1 MEFNFDCETIFHQGS
16 LNVPQTNSG
25 GILAIVEGGNNAL
38 ISNRGM
44 QAVIGGMGEASARA
58 QKLGAVITTP
68 QKLHMCAGD

>member
-16 LNVPQTNSG
+16 LQVPQTTSG
-25 GILAIVEGGNNAL
+25 GILAVIDGGNNSL

-58 QKLGAVITTP
+58 QRLGTVITTP
-68 QKLHMCAGD
+68 